1 MFGVERSVAVTNG
14 SGHAHFRTKFAVPS
28 VYDTPLGIGLV
39 SATATASDGST
50 SEIGP
55 SVMESADLI
64 FRDDFPGGGP

>member
-1 MFGVERSVAVTNG
+1 M
-14 SGHAHFRTKFAVPS
+14 PS